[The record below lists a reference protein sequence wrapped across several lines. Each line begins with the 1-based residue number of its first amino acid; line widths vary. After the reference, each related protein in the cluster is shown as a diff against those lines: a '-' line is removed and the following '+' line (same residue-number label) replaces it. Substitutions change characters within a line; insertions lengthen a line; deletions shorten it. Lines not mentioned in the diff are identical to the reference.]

1 MDPDAPVAQVSAQ
14 TTEKP
19 PVDLSEEGM
28 MERLPLTAEMRQ
40 ASDDTIQSSLFNLGR
55 LFREEL
61 DDCDESIRYLTSLL
75 DRFQNTPL
83 ATSALYQL
91 AICHKVRG
99 NVSKAA
105 FYRNHLSRINPS
117 SPLLQQIDDP
127 AQAAKLQASVRI
139 EATRK
144 YEEVYDRMISG
155 RFEEAFQLKRE
166 ADSTY
171 GSNYWT
177 DQLIYVEAL
186 YYVSR
191 KEDSIAI
198 LRLEALSKREGS
210 KLARKAETL
219 LDVIKRRREIED
231 YLTKLD
237 IKRYPE
243 DSIILPE
250 EPVIVRKPVQVEQ
263 KVTPAAQ
270 QAVPVT
276 SAAPLVAKI
285 DSSMMPARDTMA
297 RITRKPGTYYFQPAD
312 SQVVV
317 MLLDRVD
324 PVYRNEARIGLAGYH
339 RAQFPD
345 MGLTIRVDGF
355 NDDVRLLLIEGF
367 EDLASALQYMDQVR
381 KVSPTELFPWM
392 PADRYRYFPVSVPD
406 LSLFLEKKDASG
418 YLEFLRQHLPGK
430 F

>member
-1 MDPDAPVAQVSAQ
+1 
-14 TTEKP
+14 
-19 PVDLSEEGM
+19 
-28 MERLPLTAEMRQ
+28 
-40 ASDDTIQSSLFNLGR
+40 
-55 LFREEL
+55 
-61 DDCDESIRYLTSLL
+61 
-75 DRFQNTPL
+75 
-83 ATSALYQL
+83 
-91 AICHKVRG
+91 
-99 NVSKAA
+99 
-105 FYRNHLSRINPS
+105 
-117 SPLLQQIDDP
+117 
-127 AQAAKLQASVRI
+127 
-139 EATRK
+139 
-144 YEEVYDRMISG
+144 MISG

-171 GSNYWT
+171 GSKYWT

-367 EDLASALQYMDQVR
+367 ENLASALQYMDQVR